1 MVLPGISADS
11 AIVRKISSGRTF
23 CALPILIKR
32 RTIPGAAPVLP
43 KLGLSS
49 STTNFSLKPSWANF
63 NHINVDVLSLC
74 IVIFLIYIF
83 LITPYQAIDNEKNIE
98 LKSIVL
104 SIKGTEI
111 DPIFNSQLKDFMSD
125 GKLSN
130 KEFNKLKD
138 LFNTY
143 QTSIISGSQDKFIK
157 LQSTSLQADNESNEN
172 NQNIAIFFMISFMLI
187 VTGIGLRKV
196 IND

>member
-1 MVLPGISADS
+1 MINRNNLKGN
-11 AIVRKISSGRTF
+11 
-23 CALPILIKR
+23 AL
-32 RTIPGAAPVLP
+32 
-43 KLGLSS
+43 
-49 STTNFSLKPSWANF
+49 
-63 NHINVDVLSLC
+63 VDVLSLC

-98 LKSIVL
+98 LQSMVL
-104 SIKGTEI
+104 SVKETEI

-125 GKLSN
+125 EKLSN
-130 KEFNKLKD
+130 KEFNKLKV

-143 QTSIISGSQDKFIK
+143 QTSIISGSQDKFIES
-157 LQSTSLQADNESNEN
+157 QRTSLQADNESNEN

>member
-1 MVLPGISADS
+1 MINRNHLKGN
-11 AIVRKISSGRTF
+11 
-23 CALPILIKR
+23 AL
-32 RTIPGAAPVLP
+32 
-43 KLGLSS
+43 
-49 STTNFSLKPSWANF
+49 
-63 NHINVDVLSLC
+63 VDVLSLC

-98 LKSIVL
+98 LQSMVL
-104 SIKGTEI
+104 SVKGTEI

-125 GKLSN
+125 EKLSN
-130 KEFNKLKD
+130 KEFNKLKV

-143 QTSIISGSQDKFIK
+143 QTSIISGSQDKFIES
-157 LQSTSLQADNESNEN
+157 QRTSLQADNESNEN

>member
-1 MVLPGISADS
+1 MINRNNLKGN
-11 AIVRKISSGRTF
+11 
-23 CALPILIKR
+23 AL
-32 RTIPGAAPVLP
+32 
-43 KLGLSS
+43 
-49 STTNFSLKPSWANF
+49 
-63 NHINVDVLSLC
+63 VDVLSLC

-111 DPIFNSQLKDFMSD
+111 DPIFNSQLKDFMGD
-125 GKLSN
+125 EKLSN
-130 KEFNKLKD
+130 KEFNKLKV

-143 QTSIISGSQDKFIK
+143 QTSIISGSQDKFIES
-157 LQSTSLQADNESNEN
+157 QSTSLQADNESNEN

-187 VTGIGLRKV
+187 VTGIGLLKV

>member
-1 MVLPGISADS
+1 MINRNNLKGN
-11 AIVRKISSGRTF
+11 
-23 CALPILIKR
+23 AL
-32 RTIPGAAPVLP
+32 
-43 KLGLSS
+43 
-49 STTNFSLKPSWANF
+49 
-63 NHINVDVLSLC
+63 VDVLSLC

-98 LKSIVL
+98 LQSMVL
-104 SIKGTEI
+104 SVKGTEI

-125 GKLSN
+125 EKLSN
-130 KEFNKLKD
+130 KEFNKLKV

-143 QTSIISGSQDKFIK
+143 QTSIISGSQDKFIES
-157 LQSTSLQADNESNEN
+157 QSTSLQADSESNEN

-187 VTGIGLRKV
+187 VTGIGMLKV

>member
-1 MVLPGISADS
+1 MINRNHLKGN
-11 AIVRKISSGRTF
+11 
-23 CALPILIKR
+23 AL
-32 RTIPGAAPVLP
+32 
-43 KLGLSS
+43 
-49 STTNFSLKPSWANF
+49 
-63 NHINVDVLSLC
+63 VDVLSLC

-98 LKSIVL
+98 LQSMVL
-104 SIKGTEI
+104 SVKGTEI

-125 GKLSN
+125 EKLSN
-130 KEFNKLKD
+130 KEFNKLKV

-143 QTSIISGSQDKFIK
+143 QTSIISGSQDKFIES
-157 LQSTSLQADNESNEN
+157 QSTSLQADNESNEN

>member
-1 MVLPGISADS
+1 MINRNNLKGN
-11 AIVRKISSGRTF
+11 
-23 CALPILIKR
+23 AL
-32 RTIPGAAPVLP
+32 
-43 KLGLSS
+43 
-49 STTNFSLKPSWANF
+49 
-63 NHINVDVLSLC
+63 VDVLSLC

-125 GKLSN
+125 EKLSN
-130 KEFNKLKD
+130 KEFNKLKV

-143 QTSIISGSQDKFIK
+143 QTSIISGSQDKFIES
-157 LQSTSLQADNESNEN
+157 QSTSLQADNESNEN
-172 NQNIAIFFMISFMLI
+172 NQNIAIFFMILFMFI

>member
-1 MVLPGISADS
+1 MINRNNLKGN
-11 AIVRKISSGRTF
+11 
-23 CALPILIKR
+23 AL
-32 RTIPGAAPVLP
+32 
-43 KLGLSS
+43 
-49 STTNFSLKPSWANF
+49 
-63 NHINVDVLSLC
+63 VDVLSLC

-98 LKSIVL
+98 LQSMVL
-104 SIKGTEI
+104 SVKGTEI

-125 GKLSN
+125 EKLSN
-130 KEFNKLKD
+130 KEFNKLKV

-143 QTSIISGSQDKFIK
+143 QTSIISGSQDKFIES
-157 LQSTSLQADNESNEN
+157 QSTSLQADNESNEN

-196 IND
+196 INDYD

>member
-1 MVLPGISADS
+1 MINRNNLKGN
-11 AIVRKISSGRTF
+11 
-23 CALPILIKR
+23 AL
-32 RTIPGAAPVLP
+32 
-43 KLGLSS
+43 
-49 STTNFSLKPSWANF
+49 
-63 NHINVDVLSLC
+63 VDVLSLC

-143 QTSIISGSQDKFIK
+143 QTSIISDSQDKFIK
-157 LQSTSLQADNESNEN
+157 SQSTSLQADNESNEN
-172 NQNIAIFFMISFMLI
+172 NQNIAIFFMISFMFI

>member
-1 MVLPGISADS
+1 MINRNNLKGN
-11 AIVRKISSGRTF
+11 
-23 CALPILIKR
+23 AL
-32 RTIPGAAPVLP
+32 
-43 KLGLSS
+43 
-49 STTNFSLKPSWANF
+49 
-63 NHINVDVLSLC
+63 VDVLSLC

-98 LKSIVL
+98 LQSMVL
-104 SIKGTEI
+104 SVKGTKI

-125 GKLSN
+125 EKLSN
-130 KEFNKLKD
+130 KEFNKLKV

-143 QTSIISGSQDKFIK
+143 QTSIISGSQDKFIES
-157 LQSTSLQADNESNEN
+157 QRTSLQADNESNEN

-187 VTGIGLRKV
+187 VTGIGLLKV

>member
-1 MVLPGISADS
+1 MINRNNLKGN
-11 AIVRKISSGRTF
+11 
-23 CALPILIKR
+23 AL
-32 RTIPGAAPVLP
+32 
-43 KLGLSS
+43 
-49 STTNFSLKPSWANF
+49 
-63 NHINVDVLSLC
+63 VDVLSLC

-98 LKSIVL
+98 LQSMVL
-104 SIKGTEI
+104 SVKGTEI

-125 GKLSN
+125 EKLSN
-130 KEFNKLKD
+130 KEFNKLKV

-143 QTSIISGSQDKFIK
+143 QTSIISGSQDKFIES
-157 LQSTSLQADNESNEN
+157 QSTSLQADNESNEN
-172 NQNIAIFFMISFMLI
+172 NQNIAIFFMILFMFI

>member
-1 MVLPGISADS
+1 MINRNNLKGN
-11 AIVRKISSGRTF
+11 
-23 CALPILIKR
+23 AL
-32 RTIPGAAPVLP
+32 
-43 KLGLSS
+43 
-49 STTNFSLKPSWANF
+49 
-63 NHINVDVLSLC
+63 VDVLSLC

-98 LKSIVL
+98 LQSMVL
-104 SIKGTEI
+104 SVKGTEI
-111 DPIFNSQLKDFMSD
+111 DPIFNSQLKDFMGD
-125 GKLSN
+125 EKLSN
-130 KEFNKLKD
+130 KEFNKLKV

-143 QTSIISGSQDKFIK
+143 QTSIISGSQDKFIES
-157 LQSTSLQADNESNEN
+157 QSTSLQADNESNEN

>member
-1 MVLPGISADS
+1 MINRNNLKGN
-11 AIVRKISSGRTF
+11 
-23 CALPILIKR
+23 AL
-32 RTIPGAAPVLP
+32 
-43 KLGLSS
+43 
-49 STTNFSLKPSWANF
+49 
-63 NHINVDVLSLC
+63 VDVLSLC

-98 LKSIVL
+98 LQSMVL
-104 SIKGTEI
+104 SVKGTEI

-125 GKLSN
+125 EKLSN
-130 KEFNKLKD
+130 KEFNKLKV

-143 QTSIISGSQDKFIK
+143 QTSIISGSQDKFIES
-157 LQSTSLQADNESNEN
+157 QSTSLQADNESNEN

-187 VTGIGLRKV
+187 VTGIGLLKV

>member
-1 MVLPGISADS
+1 MINRNNLKGN
-11 AIVRKISSGRTF
+11 
-23 CALPILIKR
+23 AL
-32 RTIPGAAPVLP
+32 
-43 KLGLSS
+43 
-49 STTNFSLKPSWANF
+49 
-63 NHINVDVLSLC
+63 VDVLSLC

-98 LKSIVL
+98 LQSMVL
-104 SIKGTEI
+104 SVKGTKI

-125 GKLSN
+125 EKLSN
-130 KEFNKLKD
+130 KEFNKLKV

-143 QTSIISGSQDKFIK
+143 QTSIISGSQDKFIES
-157 LQSTSLQADNESNEN
+157 QSTSLQADNESNEN

-187 VTGIGLRKV
+187 VTGIGLLKV

>member
-1 MVLPGISADS
+1 MINRNHLKGN
-11 AIVRKISSGRTF
+11 
-23 CALPILIKR
+23 AL
-32 RTIPGAAPVLP
+32 
-43 KLGLSS
+43 
-49 STTNFSLKPSWANF
+49 
-63 NHINVDVLSLC
+63 VDVLSLC

-98 LKSIVL
+98 LQSMVL
-104 SIKGTEI
+104 SVKGTEI

-125 GKLSN
+125 EKLSN
-130 KEFNKLKD
+130 KEFNKLKV

-143 QTSIISGSQDKFIK
+143 QTSIISGSQDKFIES
-157 LQSTSLQADNESNEN
+157 QRTSLQADNESNEN

-196 IND
+196 INDYD

>member
-1 MVLPGISADS
+1 MINRNNLKGN
-11 AIVRKISSGRTF
+11 
-23 CALPILIKR
+23 AL
-32 RTIPGAAPVLP
+32 
-43 KLGLSS
+43 
-49 STTNFSLKPSWANF
+49 
-63 NHINVDVLSLC
+63 VDVLSLC

-98 LKSIVL
+98 LQSMVL
-104 SIKGTEI
+104 SVKGTEI

-125 GKLSN
+125 EKLSN
-130 KEFNKLKD
+130 KEFNKLKV

-143 QTSIISGSQDKFIK
+143 QTSIISGSQDKFIE

-187 VTGIGLRKV
+187 VTGIGLLKV

>member
-1 MVLPGISADS
+1 MINRNHLKGN
-11 AIVRKISSGRTF
+11 
-23 CALPILIKR
+23 AL
-32 RTIPGAAPVLP
+32 
-43 KLGLSS
+43 
-49 STTNFSLKPSWANF
+49 
-63 NHINVDVLSLC
+63 VDVLSLC

-98 LKSIVL
+98 LQSKVL
-104 SIKGTEI
+104 SVKGTEI

-125 GKLSN
+125 EKLSN
-130 KEFNKLKD
+130 KEFNKLKV

-143 QTSIISGSQDKFIK
+143 QTSIISGSQDKFIES
-157 LQSTSLQADNESNEN
+157 QRTSLQADNESNEN

>member
-1 MVLPGISADS
+1 MINRNHLKGN
-11 AIVRKISSGRTF
+11 
-23 CALPILIKR
+23 AL
-32 RTIPGAAPVLP
+32 
-43 KLGLSS
+43 
-49 STTNFSLKPSWANF
+49 
-63 NHINVDVLSLC
+63 VDVLSLC

-98 LKSIVL
+98 LQSMVL
-104 SIKGTEI
+104 SVKGTEI

-125 GKLSN
+125 EKLSN
-130 KEFNKLKD
+130 KEFNKLKV

-143 QTSIISGSQDKFIK
+143 QTSIISGSQDKFIES
-157 LQSTSLQADNESNEN
+157 QSTSLQADNESNEN
-172 NQNIAIFFMISFMLI
+172 NQNIAIFFMILFMFI

>member
-1 MVLPGISADS
+1 MINRNHLKGN
-11 AIVRKISSGRTF
+11 
-23 CALPILIKR
+23 AL
-32 RTIPGAAPVLP
+32 
-43 KLGLSS
+43 
-49 STTNFSLKPSWANF
+49 
-63 NHINVDVLSLC
+63 VDVLSLC

-98 LKSIVL
+98 LQSMVL
-104 SIKGTEI
+104 SVKGTEI
-111 DPIFNSQLKDFMSD
+111 DPIFNSQLKDFMGD
-125 GKLSN
+125 EKLSN
-130 KEFNKLKD
+130 KEFNKLKV

-143 QTSIISGSQDKFIK
+143 QTSIISGSQDKFIES
-157 LQSTSLQADNESNEN
+157 QSTSLQADNESNEN

>member
-1 MVLPGISADS
+1 MINRNNLKGN
-11 AIVRKISSGRTF
+11 
-23 CALPILIKR
+23 AL
-32 RTIPGAAPVLP
+32 
-43 KLGLSS
+43 
-49 STTNFSLKPSWANF
+49 
-63 NHINVDVLSLC
+63 VDVLSLC

-98 LKSIVL
+98 LQSMVL
-104 SIKGTEI
+104 SVKGTEI

-125 GKLSN
+125 EKLSN
-130 KEFNKLKD
+130 KEFNKLKV

-143 QTSIISGSQDKFIK
+143 QTSIISGSQDKFIES
-157 LQSTSLQADNESNEN
+157 QSTSLQADNESNEN

>member
-1 MVLPGISADS
+1 MINRNNLKGN
-11 AIVRKISSGRTF
+11 
-23 CALPILIKR
+23 AL
-32 RTIPGAAPVLP
+32 
-43 KLGLSS
+43 
-49 STTNFSLKPSWANF
+49 
-63 NHINVDVLSLC
+63 VDVLSLC

-98 LKSIVL
+98 LQSMVL
-104 SIKGTEI
+104 SVKGTEI

-187 VTGIGLRKV
+187 VTGIGLLKV

>member
-1 MVLPGISADS
+1 MINRNNLKGN
-11 AIVRKISSGRTF
+11 
-23 CALPILIKR
+23 AL
-32 RTIPGAAPVLP
+32 
-43 KLGLSS
+43 
-49 STTNFSLKPSWANF
+49 
-63 NHINVDVLSLC
+63 VDVLSLC

>member
-1 MVLPGISADS
+1 MINRNNLKGN
-11 AIVRKISSGRTF
+11 
-23 CALPILIKR
+23 AL
-32 RTIPGAAPVLP
+32 
-43 KLGLSS
+43 
-49 STTNFSLKPSWANF
+49 
-63 NHINVDVLSLC
+63 VDVLSLC

-98 LKSIVL
+98 LQSMVL
-104 SIKGTEI
+104 SVKGTEI

-125 GKLSN
+125 EKLSN
-130 KEFNKLKD
+130 KEFNKLKV

-157 LQSTSLQADNESNEN
+157 SQSTSLQADNESNEN

-187 VTGIGLRKV
+187 VTGIGLLKV